1 MTFQTLHELLRSIC
15 PASFPGIPLS
25 TLSLALWAYGISFLF
40 CLSSNHSRHSGPKSF
55 PPYPFPGSVS
65 LCSNATSLVR
75 SYFSLF
81 SVFLFIRLTLSL
93 PPLNESS
100 VSVWTCPIYHCCIL
114 YVHKSANTQE
124 RWVQMRR
131 VGGGGR
137 KSGRPESRSLP
148 APRRWWGCRP
158 AAVRIVSVQRSFAA

>member
-1 MTFQTLHELLRSIC
+1 MTFQTLHELVWSIC
-15 PASFPGIPLS
+15 PASCPDILLS
-25 TLSLALWAYGISFLF
+25 TLSLALWAYVISFRL

-55 PPYPFPGSVS
+55 PPYPSPGSVS

-81 SVFLFIRLTLSL
+81 CVFLFIRLMITSL

-114 YVHKSANTQE
+114 CMLKSPNTQE
-124 RWVQMRR
+124 PLSTDAP
-131 VGGGGR
+131 
-137 KSGRPESRSLP
+137 SGWWWEESRGMS
-148 APRRWWGCRP
+148 APRR
-158 AAVRIVSVQRSFAA
+158 